1 MLVLDPQDLG
11 AFRPLEGGDQHNI
24 RLAAGDVCH
33 IFRVIGI
40 VTDQEPEPDPIHRND
55 VRTAELAGVC
65 FIQQIDVPFR
75 AGQMLF
81 VEMSRLVSLPVK
93 NCRGVAEHAFFRLAH
108 IVDRYDGVAAAG
120 GFFGGRQQF
129 FRKLF
134 GVRDAGAFFK
144 VGGSV
149 GIFGG
154 QDDVAGFIALFE
166 LFDGEPDGGIAIR
179 LVVGKGDLERTK
191 FHVIFPLLNFSL
203 CSGLLYPG
211 HRKSQERKKTFSG
224 KMFSP
229 GCKTAF
235 LEVYLQN

>member
-1 MLVLDPQDLG
+1 
-11 AFRPLEGGDQHNI
+11 
-24 RLAAGDVCH
+24 
-33 IFRVIGI
+33 
-40 VTDQEPEPDPIHRND
+40 
-55 VRTAELAGVC
+55 
-65 FIQQIDVPFR
+65 
-75 AGQMLF
+75 MLF

-93 NCRGVAEHAFFRLAH
+93 NCRGVAEHSFFRLAH

-120 GFFGGRQQF
+120 GFLCGRQQL

-179 LVVGKGDLERTK
+179 LVVGKGDLECTK
-191 FHVIFPLLNFSL
+191 FHVIFL
-203 CSGLLYPG
+203 C
-211 HRKSQERKKTFSG
+211 
-224 KMFSP
+224 
-229 GCKTAF
+229 
-235 LEVYLQN
+235 